1 MAENANMKNSDQESL
16 RYEQNAFLRSRN
28 GAILRCAEIMVD
40 AGRKDLAKQILLV
53 THIDKK
59 RLKELKVNSQV

>member
-1 MAENANMKNSDQESL
+1 MDGNQETPLSASD
-16 RYEQNAFLRSRN
+16 AFLKSRN

-53 THIDKK
+53 THIDTK
-59 RLKELKVNSQV
+59 RLKELKIHNLF